1 MSGRA
6 RDRMAR
12 KAGHNPRTSA
22 ARGNILAD
30 RSIDVRARRRL
41 VANRLTC
48 AVDGQQH
55 YRCHGYPKPPPPRFL
70 RSGRTLVK
78 VTTSPPMSG
87 SHRIAAAAAFQNE
100 YDLI

>member
-1 MSGRA
+1 MQQ
-6 RDRMAR
+6 R
-12 KAGHNPRTSA
+12 KARVGD
-22 ARGNILAD
+22 LA
-30 RSIDVRARRRL
+30 IQVRA
-41 VANRLTC
+41 VN
-48 AVDGQQH
+48 GQQH
-55 YRCHGYPKPPPPRFL
+55 HRCHGYPKPSHPRFL